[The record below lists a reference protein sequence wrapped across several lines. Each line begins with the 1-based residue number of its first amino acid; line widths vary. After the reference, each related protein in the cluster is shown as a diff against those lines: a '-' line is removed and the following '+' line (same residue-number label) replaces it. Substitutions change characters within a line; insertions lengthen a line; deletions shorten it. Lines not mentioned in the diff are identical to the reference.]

1 MQPLPVGPSTFEAIW
16 EGRDAASA
24 ALITP
29 KRTWSTAE
37 LRSEVERVAC
47 ALLTRGLGAGDRV
60 VWAPADD
67 AASLIS
73 LLATVR
79 AGGVWVGL
87 SPRSTAS
94 ERARVLELTG
104 ATAVNE
110 ALPDE
115 DPSLTLPPPPPPDA
129 VAAIA
134 MTSGTTG
141 RPKGVVHAQQQLLY
155 PAAAAIA
162 TERLTHTTRIGT
174 PLPLTTLNIL
184 LLGPV
189 TALACGGTAV
199 SMPSPEAEA
208 FTSTVQAHTLTRTLV
223 VPTIVH
229 DLVVKRIDPARLRSL
244 DRMLIGGAGFDRTRA
259 RAAQEHLGVPLVAS
273 YGLSEAPT
281 GVARMRIGEAGA
293 TALPGIDIQVEPDG
307 EITLAPTAH
316 GPWANTWQG
325 ALGYLGE
332 AGASSRLWRHGRL
345 HTGDAG
351 ALDGDGHLLVAG
363 RVSEMINRGGAT
375 IAPAEVEHVLLALD
389 DVIDAAV
396 FGVPDERLGQIVAGA
411 LVGPVDLDIVSA
423 AVRAELS
430 AYKVPTR
437 WLVLD
442 SLPRNEQGK
451 VDRNELRRLLT

>member
-1 MQPLPVGPSTFEAIW
+1 MQPFPVGPSTFEAIW
-16 EGRDAASA
+16 EARDAASA

-67 AASLIS
+67 AVSLIS

-87 SPRSTAS
+87 SPRSTAVS
-94 ERARVLELTG
+94 EPGWRAHRRHRSQRG
-104 ATAVNE
+104 AAG
-110 ALPDE
+110 E
-115 DPSLTLPPPPPPDA
+115 DPSLTLPHHPREYRHRYRDD
-129 VAAIA
+129 I
-134 MTSGTTG
+134 GDD
-141 RPKGVVHAQQQLLY
+141 RPTKGVVHAQQQLLY
-155 PAAAAIA
+155 PAAAAA
-162 TERLTHTTRIGT
+162 HGRLTDTTRIGT

-199 SMPSPEAEA
+199 SMSSAEAEA
-208 FTSTVQAHTLTRTLV
+208 FTSTVESHTLTRTLV

-229 DLVVKRIDPARLRSL
+229 DLVAKSIDPARLRSL
-244 DRMLIGGAGFDRTRA
+244 DRMLIGGAGFDQTRA
-259 RAAQEHLGVPLVAS
+259 RAAQEYLGVPLVAS

-307 EITLAPTAH
+307 EITLAPIAH

-375 IAPAEVEHVLLALD
+375 IAPAEVE
-389 DVIDAAV
+389 
-396 FGVPDERLGQIVAGA
+396 
-411 LVGPVDLDIVSA
+411 
-423 AVRAELS
+423 
-430 AYKVPTR
+430 
-437 WLVLD
+437 
-442 SLPRNEQGK
+442 
-451 VDRNELRRLLT
+451 LR